1 MIALLALV
9 LLQAPQ
15 EDDSKRAQHAAF
27 GLPGLQQKAPAAPP
41 PDPVT
46 PASFMTPRAK
56 RALEDYKE
64 LLDHNVFS
72 PPRKKEPSKEKTP
85 DGPKAPEGPKFRVW
99 TLTGIVFNA
108 IDKRYEALIEDPTTK
123 ESKYCKEGDSIAG
136 VKITAVN
143 FDQVAYVKGETP
155 GVLKLKDTISEP
167 LAPGAMGTAAPSQP
181 EDQGEVEKARERMKK
196 RHRRDIV
203 PDEAEEDADAKKK
216 PK

>member
-1 MIALLALV
+1 VIALLALI

-15 EDDSKRAQHAAF
+15 EDDSKRATGAAL
-27 GLPGLQQKAPAAPP
+27 GLPGFQQKTPP
-41 PDPVT
+41 PPTPDPVT

-72 PPRKKEPSKEKTP
+72 PPRKKDPPKEKTP
-85 DGPKAPEGPKFRVW
+85 EGSKPPEGPRSRTW

-108 IDKRYEALIEDPTTK
+108 IDKRYEALIEEPTTK

-143 FDQVAYVKGETP
+143 FDQVAYVKDEKP

-167 LAPGAMGTAAPSQP
+167 LAPGANGGTSVKP
-181 EDQGEVEKARERMKK
+181 EEQGDIEKARDRMKK
-196 RHRRDIV
+196 RHRRESV